1 MDSWSREIRYAL
13 RGLLHRPAFGVAAIL
28 TLALGLGATAAIFSV
43 VNAVLLKPLP
53 YPNADRLVAL
63 SHAAPGL
70 GDGRVGLAQSMYFTY
85 LDETRTLQNVGL
97 YGNGGASVTGV
108 GDPEQ
113 ARALFVT
120 HGVLPALGVQPMR
133 GRPFTEA
140 DDAPA
145 AEGPNPV
152 IITHAYWQRKFG
164 GDPAIIGRSMTIDAR
179 PSEIIGVMPE
189 NFRFLNMQPEAEILL
204 PIRPNRAQAVL
215 GNIGGGLGL
224 AELKP
229 GVTIEEANADVARM
243 LRIWLDSWPPP
254 VGGVGRET
262 IESGWRLAPALHP
275 LKDLVVG
282 SIATTLW
289 VLMGTIAAVLMIACA
304 NIANLMLVRAD
315 ARRSEIAIRAALGA
329 SRTRLVRVFFTESLV
344 LGVIG
349 GILGLAIAY
358 AGLELLVAFGPQT
371 LPRLQEIAID
381 PLVLAFVAMATLAS
395 SLFLG
400 SIPAIK
406 HTLYV
411 DPRSTRG
418 GARGATA
425 GRETHRARNVLVVA
439 QVALALVLIVCAGL
453 MIRTFEALRDVDPG
467 FTHPESIQ
475 VARIWA
481 APVGRPVPSEYTRLE
496 RDILEGIEA
505 LPGVQSAAFGF
516 GVPMEGRS
524 IPNALF
530 VEDFPQ
536 AEGEAPPT
544 RRFKYISPG
553 WFATLGTRIVAGR
566 DITWT
571 DIDNGG
577 KVVVISEALARE
589 LWGTPVAALGKRV
602 RETVP
607 TSTSAWR
614 EIVGVVQDVRE
625 DSLQQAPPPP
635 GLLARSHGGFR
646 RRRHVRHAGDRLCDP
661 HRTRRHGELRQRG
674 APIRVVRELKP
685 TRLPRTHDAGSVRGF
700 ARAGFVHAGDARDRG
715 GDGARL
721 GCRWHRGRHGVCRVA
736 THARDRHPGCARRA
750 SCACQEHVPQT
761 RARPGC
767 GRYPGWACSRRCA
780 DSVHG
785 IVAVR
790 RDTARCAHV
799 WSGARCHIDRRRDRE
814 LLARA
819 PRCNDLA
826 RGDAQERV
834 TAGAPDAQFRG
845 AFRLI
850 LPEIHTL
857 QLAALR

>member
-1 MDSWSREIRYAL
+1 MATSVSLDSWSREIRYAL
-13 RGLLHRPAFGVAAIL
+13 RGLLHRPAFTVAAVL

-70 GDGRVGLAQSMYFTY
+70 GDGLVGLAQSMYFTY

-120 HGVLPALGVQPMR
+120 HGVLPALGVQPVR

-189 NFRFLNMQPEAEILL
+189 KFRFLNMQPEAEILL

-229 GVTIEEANADVARM
+229 GVTLEEANADVARM

-282 SIATTLW
+282 PIATTLW
-289 VLMGTIAAVLMIACA
+289 VLMGTIAAVLLIACA
-304 NIANLMLVRAD
+304 NIANLVLVRAD
-315 ARRSEIAIRAALGA
+315 ARRYELAIRAALGA
-329 SRTRLVRVFFTESLV
+329 SRARLVRVFFTESLV

-381 PLVLAFVAMATLAS
+381 PLVLAFVAIATLAS
-395 SLFLG
+395 SLFFG

-406 HTLYV
+406 YTVYV

-425 GRETHRARNVLVVA
+425 GRETHRARNVLVVV
-439 QVALALVLIVCAGL
+439 QVALALVLIVSSGL

-467 FTHPESIQ
+467 FTQPESIQ

-496 RDILEGIEA
+496 RDILERIEA

-553 WFATLGTRIVAGR
+553 WFETLGTRMVAGR

-589 LWGTPVAALGKRV
+589 LWGTPDAALGKRV

-614 EIVGVVQDVRE
+614 EVVGVVQDVRE
-625 DSLQQAPPPP
+625 DSLQQAPPPLVYWP
-635 GLLARSHGGFR
+635 VLMEDFAGVDTFGMPAIAYAIRTERAGTASFVNEVRQSAWSVNSSLPVFLVRTMEDLYAGSLAQASFTLVMLAIAGAMALGLGVVGI
-646 RRRHVRHAGDRLCDP
+646 AGVMAYVVSQ
-661 HRTRRHGELRQRG
+661 RTREIGIRIALGAQPARVKNMFLKHGLGLAAVGILVGLAAAVALTRYMEALLFG
-674 APIRVVRELKP
+674 VTPLDVP
-685 TRLPRTHDAGSVRGF
+685 TY
-700 ARAGFVHAGDARDRG
+700 
-715 GDGARL
+715 
-721 GCRWHRGRHGVCRVA
+721 GVALAVILIA
-736 THARDRHPGCARRA
+736 AALASYSPARRA
-750 SCACQEHVPQT
+750 ATISPAE
-761 RARPGC
+761 
-767 GRYPGWACSRRCA
+767 
-780 DSVHG
+780 
-785 IVAVR
+785 
-790 RDTARCAHV
+790 
-799 WSGARCHIDRRRDRE
+799 
-814 LLARA
+814 
-819 PRCNDLA
+819 
-826 RGDAQERV
+826 
-834 TAGAPDAQFRG
+834 
-845 AFRLI
+845 
-850 LPEIHTL
+850 TL
-857 QLAALR
+857 KSE

>member
-1 MDSWSREIRYAL
+1 MAMSASLDSWSREIRYAL
-13 RGLLHRPAFGVAAIL
+13 RGLLHRPAFTVATVL

-70 GDGRVGLAQSMYFTY
+70 GDGLVGLAQSMYFTY

-120 HGVLPALGVQPMR
+120 HGVLPALGVQPMS

-145 AEGPNPV
+145 AEGANPV

-164 GDPAIIGRSMTIDAR
+164 GDPAIIGRSITIDAR

-229 GVTIEEANADVARM
+229 GVTLEEANADVARM

-254 VGGVGRET
+254 VGGVGRDT

-282 SIATTLW
+282 PIATTLW
-289 VLMGTIAAVLMIACA
+289 VLMGTIAAVLLIACA

-315 ARRSEIAIRAALGA
+315 ARRGEIAIRAALGA
-329 SRTRLVRVFFTESLV
+329 SRARLVRVFFTESLV

-381 PLVLAFVAMATLAS
+381 PLVLAFVAIATLAS
-395 SLFLG
+395 SLFFG

-406 HTLYV
+406 YTVYV

-425 GRETHRARNVLVVA
+425 GRETHRARNVLVVV
-439 QVALALVLIVCAGL
+439 QVALALVLIVSSGL

-467 FTHPESIQ
+467 FTQPESIQ

-496 RDILEGIEA
+496 RDILERIEA

-544 RRFKYISPG
+544 RRFKYISPD
-553 WFATLGTRIVAGR
+553 WFETLGTRIVAGR

-589 LWGTPVAALGKRV
+589 LWGTPDAALGKRV

-614 EIVGVVQDVRE
+614 EVVGVVQDVRE
-625 DSLQQAPPPP
+625 DSLQQAPPPLVYWP
-635 GLLARSHGGFR
+635 VLMEDFAGVDTFGMPAIAYAIRTERAGTASFVNEVRESAWSVNSSLPVFLVRTMQDLYAASLAQASFTLVMLAIAGAMALGLGVVGI
-646 RRRHVRHAGDRLCDP
+646 AGVMAYVVSQ
-661 HRTRRHGELRQRG
+661 RTREIG
-674 APIRVVRELKP
+674 IRVALGAKPARVKNMFLKHGLGLAAVGILVGLAAGVALTRYMESLLFGVTPLDVP
-685 TRLPRTHDAGSVRGF
+685 TYGGALAVILIAAALASYLP
-700 ARAGFVHAGDARDRG
+700 
-715 GDGARL
+715 
-721 GCRWHRGRHGVCRVA
+721 
-736 THARDRHPGCARRA
+736 ARRA
-750 SCACQEHVPQT
+750 ATISPAE
-761 RARPGC
+761 
-767 GRYPGWACSRRCA
+767 
-780 DSVHG
+780 
-785 IVAVR
+785 
-790 RDTARCAHV
+790 
-799 WSGARCHIDRRRDRE
+799 
-814 LLARA
+814 
-819 PRCNDLA
+819 
-826 RGDAQERV
+826 
-834 TAGAPDAQFRG
+834 
-845 AFRLI
+845 
-850 LPEIHTL
+850 TL
-857 QLAALR
+857 KSE